1 MEEGSLLQEALA
13 FMEGMRSGANDDDDL
28 QDVLQMSVY
37 DLTPESNRISQLQK
51 LAQLTSD
58 FNNHVEQSH
67 YLWHSGYPPVFG
79 IHVLQDI
86 PHLRAECRYGD
97 NVNDEWMAI
106 RLLMKLSQEY
116 STLAM
121 DCWDVHAGPILLIEG
136 SEGLPLWLSEGQVN
150 ESRFV
155 CWILHGNVTL
165 IGPTSD
171 GLSLKSALDCLRN
184 NQMLSTPPKLQS
196 EICKTIMND
205 SVQTQEQRTSLV
217 VPRPVARLLQHA
229 PHLGNA
235 AAVAFAKNPT
245 PVLPRQH
252 EDWVFTTCTLAR
264 TNYAMLRTIS
274 PPQPNKLTPE
284 LKRIQRTCC
293 NEATPHIRNALELG
307 MHLTAGLDVLLSN
320 NVTASSDSSTSP
332 MERRVLQYWTGIDV
346 ACGGDGIWL
355 QQAWQSGPNKSPYDM
370 TFVLKC
376 PVFPYEHVFPYP
388 ILHPGETMQQVIRS
402 ELKRKPLDGENF
414 VIPRSEDVDD
424 EEWIHRG
431 EEILEEAMAK
441 RTSTTSQTDSATA
454 FDVPQ
459 EAQFDAL
466 LGDFETFMSG
476 ESEMEGIAHDESL
489 KRERPGSDE
498 PLRINPR
505 VFLNLLR
512 DVLRSS
518 PEELACNL
526 NGITDDPFFSEE
538 DYALM
543 EPGLRV
549 NDDSD
554 SEGDSEEM
562 ETIMVR
568 LWCLLLVVLSLKLL
582 TNPSSLIHTTT
593 GSNGR

>member
-1 MEEGSLLQEALA
+1 MEEGSLLQEALD
-13 FMEGMRSGANDDDDL
+13 FMERMRSGANDDDNA

-37 DLTPESNRISQLQK
+37 DLAPESNRISQLQK
-51 LAQLTSD
+51 LAQLAFD

-79 IHVLQDI
+79 IHVTEGI

-106 RLLMKLSQEY
+106 RLLMELSQTNP
-116 STLAM
+116 SLAM
-121 DCWDVHAGPILLIEG
+121 DCWDVHVGPILLIEG
-136 SEGLPLWLSEGQVN
+136 SEGLPAWLSEGQVD
-150 ESRFV
+150 ESRFI

-165 IGPTSD
+165 IGPTTD
-171 GLSLKSALDCLRN
+171 ELSVQSALDCLRN
-184 NQMLSTPPKLQS
+184 NHMLSAPSKLQS
-196 EICKTIMND
+196 ELCQTIMND
-205 SVQTQEQRTSLV
+205 SIQTQQQRTALV

-245 PVLPRQH
+245 PVFQQSH

-284 LKRIQRTCC
+284 LKRIQRLCS

-320 NVTASSDSSTSP
+320 NKSNVTASDVSMSP
-332 MERRVLQYWTGIDV
+332 MEQRVLQYWTGVDI

-355 QQAWQSGPNKSPYDM
+355 QQTWQSGPNKSLHDM
-370 TFVLKC
+370 TFILKC
-376 PVFPYEHVFPYP
+376 PVFPYEHEFPYP
-388 ILHPGETMQQVIRS
+388 TLHAGETMQQVIHS
-402 ELKRKPLDGENF
+402 QLKQKPVDGENF
-414 VIPRSEDVDD
+414 VIPRPEDVDD

-431 EEILEEAMAK
+431 EEALNEAMAK
-441 RTSTTSQTDSATA
+441 RAPTTHKTETGTA

-459 EAQFDAL
+459 EAQLDTL
-466 LGDFETFMSG
+466 LGGFQTFMSG
-476 ESEMEGIAHDESL
+476 ESEMEGIAHDEST
-489 KRERPGSDE
+489 KRKRPGPDE
-498 PLRINPR
+498 PLHINPR

-512 DVLRSS
+512 DVLKSS
-518 PEELACNL
+518 PEELARNL

-543 EPGLRV
+543 EPGVRV

-554 SEGDSEEM
+554 AEGDSEEI
-562 ETIMVR
+562 ESIMVR
-568 LWCLLLVVLSLKLL
+568 SCGVLLAVL
-582 TNPSSLIHTTT
+582 P
-593 GSNGR
+593 